1 MNKNLFHIDPNLMD
15 NLKKVI
21 VDGRKSKMQDAVS
34 IASDFSAE
42 YVMIS
47 TLNVPAAL
55 VTLKKLNSQT
65 KICTCIEAYAD
76 IETVLSDIKYSTL
89 EGADMVR
96 LVVDFRERCG
106 KGIRKEDRLA
116 ELEYIIVEAKK
127 EIRNLCPLMMAV
139 SNFRFNLS
147 EKELAETTEKI
158 INICTEHGV
167 SYLQLDPGKDA
178 PASMDEIREQSFLT
192 MRAELAKSKK
202 RVRIVAGDVRYIEFL
217 GQAVKNCAEYVVGSD
232 AVFEQALQQCLNGN
246 RLERFGRYRSI
257 AEHRYFAMP
266 TETEDM
272 EGFESGLTWLG
283 QELSLNRILLSDDLY
298 IVNMYHECGR
308 PEAMLAVRACEEE
321 HQYRLEAV
329 GIREGVT
336 AQAMDAIRQWA
347 DGYKVEVSLCVCDD
361 MQRYYPM
368 DATSIWGKSTED
380 DSGSLKER
388 EWIPCEKG
396 KYFPKPGEKVQVT
409 YVDMLDKTPHC
420 DGLASR
426 DPEEGWIWDNGESL
440 RDIMVTAWRYMP
452 EPYSVNSSGWTPATK
467 CLPPVGEDLIIFLQD
482 RFGPYT
488 FFGRMEMKDG
498 EPVWINANDNKE
510 FKIGRKICLEDV
522 AWMLAGPPYHNKDDS
537 GVNNRGGNAEA
548 AGSDH
553 DAPVIAWH
561 KGDPPKAGLYTCAC
575 EYNSPTESTLKKYIA
590 RLVWHNGKWCFP
602 ANRIKT
608 EYKGCF
614 VQAWTDHDLFPAEN

>member
-1 MNKNLFHIDPNLMD
+1 MNKNLFHIDHNIID
-15 NLKKVI
+15 NLKRVI
-21 VDGRKSKMQDAVS
+21 IDGRSDSSLYTKDAVRM
-34 IASDFSAE
+34 ATDFSAE
-42 YVMIS
+42 YLIVGAFDVSITQE
-47 TLNVPAAL
+47 TLR
-55 VTLKKLNSQT
+55 KLRSQT
-65 KICTCIEAYAD
+65 KVCACVDTGTD
-76 IETVLSDIKYSTL
+76 ISETLHEIKYSARD
-89 EGADMVR
+89 GADMVR

-246 RLERFGRYRSI
+246 RLDRFGRYRSI

-283 QELSLNRILLSDDLY
+283 QELSPNRILLSDDLY

-368 DATSIWGKSTED
+368 DAASIWGKSTED
-380 DSGSLKER
+380 DREFIQTSSTTQGGMITGNPQEKTGLKRRHVKAAIKILNRKEEYDVQKNR
-388 EWIPCEKG
+388 QG
-396 KYFPKPGEKVQVT
+396 KPFCIHV
-409 YVDMLDKTPHC
+409 
-420 DGLASR
+420 
-426 DPEEGWIWDNGESL
+426 
-440 RDIMVTAWRYMP
+440 
-452 EPYSVNSSGWTPATK
+452 
-467 CLPPVGEDLIIFLQD
+467 
-482 RFGPYT
+482 
-488 FFGRMEMKDG
+488 
-498 EPVWINANDNKE
+498 
-510 FKIGRKICLEDV
+510 
-522 AWMLAGPPYHNKDDS
+522 
-537 GVNNRGGNAEA
+537 
-548 AGSDH
+548 
-553 DAPVIAWH
+553 
-561 KGDPPKAGLYTCAC
+561 
-575 EYNSPTESTLKKYIA
+575 
-590 RLVWHNGKWCFP
+590 
-602 ANRIKT
+602 
-608 EYKGCF
+608 
-614 VQAWTDHDLFPAEN
+614 